1 MMKAVWILLLCISV
15 SSCRLYDS
23 LFKGEVVARVGKDVL
38 YRSEIEDLNIS
49 GFTPEDSLRMVER
62 YIQSW
67 AKDRLLLD
75 MAESRLPKADRDVAA
90 QLEEY
95 RRQLLVYRYEQ
106 RFVEQRLDTVIS
118 EQEYKA
124 FYNARPESF
133 VTHQPLMKGI
143 YIKVS
148 DNSPN
153 LNPIKALYRSH
164 VREDLDRLDQLCY
177 TSAERYY
184 FFEDWVSIEAVVE
197 GTGMDVDAMASVLEE
212 KSYMERSWLGYTY
225 LVSVDDYVPVGR
237 PAPYEYCRDMIRDVI
252 LSRRKQE
259 LLTSLERNLL
269 NDAIGSEKLKIYKE

>member
-1 MMKAVWILLLCISV
+1 MRRVVWILFLCLSV
-15 SSCRLYDS
+15 SSCRLYDR
-23 LFKGEVVARVGKDVL
+23 LFKGDAVARVGKDVL
-38 YRSEIEDLNIS
+38 YRSDIEKLNIK
-49 GFTPEDSLRMVER
+49 GFSPEDSVRMVER

-75 MAESRLPKADRDVAA
+75 MAESRLSKADRDVTV

-106 RFVEQRLDTVIS
+106 QYVEQRLDTVIS
-118 EQEYKA
+118 EQEYRD
-124 FYNARPESF
+124 FYDANPSSF
-133 VTHQPLMKGI
+133 TTHIPLIRGV

-153 LNPIKALYRSH
+153 LNPIKSLYRSR
-164 VREDLDRLDQLCY
+164 VQEDLDRLDQLCY
-177 TSAERYY
+177 SSAERYY
-184 FFEDWVSIEAVVE
+184 FLDEWTGLDAIVE
-197 GTGMDVDAMASVLEE
+197 GTGLDVAAMARILEGR
-212 KSYMERSWLGYTY
+212 SGLERSHLGYTY
-225 LVSVDDYVPVGR
+225 LIEVDDYVPAGAL
-237 PAPYEYCRDMIRDVI
+237 APYEYCRDRIRDVI